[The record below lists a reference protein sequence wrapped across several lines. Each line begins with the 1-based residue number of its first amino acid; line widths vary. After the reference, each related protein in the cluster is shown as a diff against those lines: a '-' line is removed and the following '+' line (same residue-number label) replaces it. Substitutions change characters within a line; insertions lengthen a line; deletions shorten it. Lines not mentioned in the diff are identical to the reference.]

1 MDYVPRLEVHYY
13 LQDELHSMDAIVRN
27 RCEAEF
33 LAAVSHVAHAL
44 GVQLRFEATVPQ
56 EGGFRDIWR
65 VVASKASNPAV
76 AAVLIQLLTL
86 AVTQAVNIW
95 NAAPRPNP
103 ELEKQQLEINKLTIE
118 HSKLENRRSEL
129 EVQKLER
136 ESRRTPVPSNEAAS
150 NGAAVTV
157 APRAPSLIGPDTVQ
171 PPVGNSTT
179 ADSSDAAHKPFQL
192 QMDSKVVTRR
202 SNFYKQLLTYEKV
215 TAVGF
220 RPVPVDRPAPDEAI
234 IERARFNTFIMQTN
248 VLEPDV
254 REATIEIVS
263 PVISEGNMKWKGRSN
278 GENISFAMNDRA
290 FRQQVFRNEVSFQ
303 HGDSILC
310 VLETDRKLDEVGNE
324 TVTGYRVTTVLDKID
339 GSGTVHETV
348 QGRRKRFADKHPKDD
363 YPDLFGL
370 EGA

>member
-13 LQDELHSMDAIVRN
+13 LQDELHSMDAMVRN

-33 LAAVSHVAHAL
+33 LAAVSHITQAL
-44 GVQLRFEATVPQ
+44 GVELRFEATIPE

-76 AAVLIQLLTL
+76 ATILIQLLTL

-95 NAAPRPNP
+95 IAAPKPNP
-103 ELEKQQLEINKLTIE
+103 ELEKQQLEINKLTID
-118 HSKLENRRSEL
+118 HWKLENRRSEL

-136 ESRRTPVPSNEAAS
+136 ESSRTSKSSEGAVS
-150 NGAAVTV
+150 NGATVTV
-157 APRAPSLIGPDTVQ
+157 APVAPSLTVRELV
-171 PPVGNSTT
+171 PSPIGNSTT
-179 ADSSDAAHKPFQL
+179 ADSSNAVRKPLQL

-220 RPVPVDRPAPDEAI
+220 LPVLVDRPVPDEAI
-234 IERARFNTFIMQTN
+234 IERSQFNTFIMQTN
-248 VLEPDV
+248 ALEPEV
-254 REATIEIVS
+254 REAIIEIVS

-278 GENISFAMNDRA
+278 GEVISFAMSDRT
-290 FRQQVFRNEVSFQ
+290 FKQQVFRTEVSFQ

-339 GSGTVHETV
+339 GSGTVHETA
-348 QGRRKRFADKHPKDD
+348 QGRRKRFADKQPKND
-363 YPDLFGL
+363 YPDLFGP
-370 EGA
+370 ESV